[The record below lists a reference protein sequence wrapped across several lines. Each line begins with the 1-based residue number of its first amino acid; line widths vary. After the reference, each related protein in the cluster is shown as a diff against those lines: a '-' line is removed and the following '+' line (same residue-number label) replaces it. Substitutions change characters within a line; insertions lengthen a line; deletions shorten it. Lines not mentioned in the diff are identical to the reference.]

1 MGEGWWGGAESP
13 GGILARA
20 ISMTHS
26 GILYRLDISTFY
38 VFLRPL
44 KIYKNVGLPLSTI
57 TYIQYEI
64 SYFIKIQVKVF
75 YIQI

>member
-20 ISMTHS
+20 ISMTRS

-38 VFLRPL
+38 IFLRP
-44 KIYKNVGLPLSTI
+44 KIYKNLGLLLSTI
-57 TYIQYEI
+57 AYIQYEI
-64 SYFIKIQVKVF
+64 SFYIKIQVKVF